1 MTSTLMNLA
10 TRHLRLAA
18 QAHGLT
24 PLETPP
30 FLSLFVRSADVDS
43 GDLSFEEIVK
53 LSEEL
58 AAIETLHICGVDA
71 FLRPDTAEICT
82 QFIHHNGVATLHI
95 GTNGRHIAQSVQ
107 HCERILANQT
117 LEQLRIEFAVPDD
130 AEPACSVA
138 GYAAL
143 AQLQTRDARLVL
155 SAHSVVS
162 ADSDLEEIDRL
173 SHLLYA
179 ECPQLERHSL
189 SVLRG
194 VRENPGQRALDLPRY
209 DALDRKLKS
218 LWADRERNRWRRIVR
233 PALAWT
239 SAQTSEL
246 RQQVVPC
253 KAGVLSA
260 VVYANGDVGVCETV
274 LSHPLLG
281 NLREASFREL
291 WRSPQAQKARAM
303 IRTRQCACA
312 NEVYLS
318 PSVTFQPAHL
328 VRALV
333 RAKVGPQ
340 L

>member
-10 TRHLRLAA
+10 TRQLRLAA

-30 FLSLFVRSADVDS
+30 FLSLFVRSAAAEP

-58 AAIETLHICGVDA
+58 STIETLHVCGVDA
-71 FLRPDTAEICT
+71 FLRQDTAEICT
-82 QFIHHNGVATLHI
+82 QFIRHNGVATLHI
-95 GTNGRHIAQSVQ
+95 GTDGRDIAASVQ
-107 HCERILANQT
+107 QCGRILTNQT
-117 LEQLRIEFAVPDD
+117 LEQLRIEFAVAAD
-130 AEPACSVA
+130 AEPADIVA

-143 AQLQTRDARLVL
+143 AQLQTRDARLLL

-162 ADSDLEEIDRL
+162 ADSDLEPLDRL

-179 ECPQLERHSL
+179 QCPQLEQHSL
-189 SVLRG
+189 SLLRG
-194 VRENPGQRALDLPRY
+194 LRENPGQHTLDLQRY
-209 DALDRKLKS
+209 WALDRKLKAR
-218 LWADRERNRWRRIVR
+218 WADRERNRWRRIVR

-246 RQQVVPC
+246 REQVVPC

-281 NLREASFREL
+281 NLREGSFREL

-312 NEVYLS
+312 NEVFLS

-333 RAKVGPQ
+333 KAKVRPQ